1 MTLHIVNPPFRQ
13 KNKRKSKR
21 NKEKIYMYMY
31 IYIQT
36 HKKASCGTLA
46 SVTGIGPVRLLLFNL
61 LINSLNDKKS
71 CVRQT
76 DHKKQKNLPHKTKNP
91 IKKQKNRGKKP

>member
-21 NKEKIYMYMY
+21 NKEKIY
-31 IYIQT
+31 T